1 MTGQSGELKVIG
13 RRTLFVIALAAVLLI
28 PACTFLPQKS
38 WKPGMAL
45 IEPTDPVTKVKVV
58 LHFPASDWK
67 NLVREERD
75 AVSRGEASYLTAFR
89 ELARGPS
96 AGQGLPSIP
105 AGTVLLS
112 DPVLSGGVLYLNFS
126 KISDIRS
133 APGPVERLVL
143 QSLVYTLTEAKEVT
157 AVQVLVDGQKLKT
170 LAGSVNVS
178 NPLKRQNFAQQGGPV
193 GK

>member
-1 MTGQSGELKVIG
+1 MIG
-13 RRTLFVIALAAVLLI
+13 RRVLFVVALVTVLLI
-28 PACTFLPQKS
+28 PACTFLPLKS
-38 WKPGMAL
+38 WKPGMSL

-75 AVSRGEASYLTAFR
+75 AVSRGEAFYLTALR
-89 ELARGPS
+89 ELERGPS
-96 AGQGLPSIP
+96 AGQGLPSVP

-126 KISDIRS
+126 NEITDIRS
-133 APGPVERLVL
+133 VPGPVERLVL
-143 QSLVYTLTEAKEVT
+143 QSLVYTLTESKEVT
-157 AVQVLVDGQKLKT
+157 AVQVLVDGQKLKA

-178 NPLKRQNFAQQGGPV
+178 NPLKRQDFAQQSSPA